1 MVSFRAMISTFYLLK
16 VSANGACIKISKFG
30 NFTSWCKSSMP
41 STRLPEVIWC
51 LLQLPWTLVSVL
63 QSLLWL
69 ESGWNDLLKSSW
81 KVKIWKWWTMVMEL
95 QWWNKCLDSLYM
107 MYRRCLKWKFRECT
121 SGLKDRCLRL
131 ETLLQWWFWE
141 NLWSFESAR
150 GFEGLPMQKLRGFQL
165 ATDLSICREDL
176 RGWEILFYKLW
187 NFGLVEMIEWLHKFN
202 KGMDEF

>member
-1 MVSFRAMISTFYLLK
+1 
-16 VSANGACIKISKFG
+16 
-30 NFTSWCKSSMP
+30 
-41 STRLPEVIWC
+41 
-51 LLQLPWTLVSVL
+51 
-63 QSLLWL
+63 
-69 ESGWNDLLKSSW
+69 
-81 KVKIWKWWTMVMEL
+81 MEL

-187 NFGLVEMIEWLHKFN
+187 NFGLVEMKQPSYYENWRSNAWCKHGLKFLEALRHVASWFDIVYVQRKQLRVSRSWKLHKACFMWMAMVPLCH
-202 KGMDEF
+202 KWMMQWTMLESLG